1 MTSILIITA
10 DGCTPEL
17 DYAVFRMR
25 EEKFKVT
32 IAAPKKRRLHVV
44 LHQQEA
50 GWDTYAELPWYTMD
64 ADAALDAIDPTK
76 FDALL
81 LPGGRAPEDLR
92 NMESCVGIVR
102 HFIESNKPIGAISRG
117 PLILLE
123 AGLRDTGRRLTG
135 LSLIKPRVVLNGCTY
150 VDARDEAVVDG
161 NIVTVTDRPYYHVW
175 IRAFLSLLRG
185 TRFLPQRAANPSRVL
200 IAIAEA
206 SSSGHYDNAYFR
218 MLEEG
223 FAVTTAA
230 PVRKP
235 TRTVIHLTGGLDGT
249 WDPYQ
254 ELPGTIVH
262 PDASFDEID
271 PSQYAALIVPG
282 GRGPEH
288 LRLDQRC
295 LDIVRHFYDNDKPM
309 AFICHST
316 PILTD
321 VLRAA
326 GVKSKRLMGLDGVKA
341 DVVAS
346 GYTWVYSPGE
356 AVTDGNIVSA
366 WRRPDHD
373 VWLRAFMELL
383 ERRGLTRAREGAPS
397 ATAASQVDALSVAPA
412 A

>member
-1 MTSILIITA
+1 MTNILIITA

-25 EEKFKVT
+25 EEQFKVT

-44 LHQQEA
+44 LHQQEP
-50 GWDTYAELPWYTMD
+50 GWDTYAELPWYTWNVD
-64 ADAALDAIDPTK
+64 ATLDEIDPTA
-76 FDALL
+76 FDGLL

-92 NMESCVGIVR
+92 HNESCVRIVR
-102 HFIESNKPIGAISRG
+102 HFLESNKPIGAISRG

-123 AGLRDTGRRLTG
+123 SGLRGTGRRLTG
-135 LSLIKPRVVLNGCTY
+135 LSLIKPRVLLNGCTY

-185 TRFLPQRAANPSRVL
+185 TSPLPQKVSNPNRIL
-200 IAIAEA
+200 IPIAEA
-206 SSSGHYDNAYFR
+206 SSSGHYDNVYFR

-230 PVRKP
+230 PIKKP
-235 TRTVIHLTGGLDGT
+235 VRTVIHLTGGLDGT

-254 ELPGTIVH
+254 EMPGTIIY

-271 PSQYAALIVPG
+271 PSEYAALIVPG

-295 LDIVRHFYDNDKPM
+295 LNIIRHFYDADKPM

-316 PILTD
+316 PLLTD
-321 VLRAA
+321 VLLAA
-326 GVKSKRLMGLDGVKA
+326 GVKNKRLMGLDGVKA
-341 DVVAS
+341 DVMAS

-373 VWLRAFMELL
+373 VWLRAFMALL
-383 ERRGLTRAREGAPS
+383 EKRGIRASRSQTTPAIGKVDVS
-397 ATAASQVDALSVAPA
+397 AA
-412 A
+412 

>member
-1 MTSILIITA
+1 MKILIITA

-25 EEKFKVT
+25 EEQFDVT

-44 LHQQEA
+44 IHQQEA
-50 GWDTYAELPWYTMD
+50 GWDTYAETPWYTMD
-64 ADAALDAIDPTK
+64 ADAALDDIDPSSY
-76 FDALL
+76 DGLL

-92 NMESCVGIVR
+92 NLASVVRITR
-102 HFIESNKPIGAISRG
+102 HFLDNNKPIGAISRG

-123 AGLRDTGRRLTG
+123 AGVKGRRLTG
-135 LSLIKPRVVLNGCTY
+135 HIHIKPRVALAGATY

-175 IRAFLSLLRG
+175 IREFLALVRG
-185 TRFLPQRAANPSRVL
+185 EPRSQKAPNPNRVL
-200 IAIAEA
+200 IVIGEA

-223 FAVTTAA
+223 FQVTTIA
-230 PVRKP
+230 PTKKP

-249 WDPYQ
+249 WHPYQ
-254 ELPGTIVH
+254 EIPGTIIH

-271 PSQYAALIVPG
+271 PSEFSALIIPG

-295 LDIVRHFYDNDKPM
+295 HNIVRHFYDADKPM

-316 PILTD
+316 PILVD
-321 VLRAA
+321 VLLAA
-326 GVKSKRLMGLDGVKA
+326 GVKNKRLMGLDGVKP
-341 DVVAS
+341 DVVSA
-346 GYTWVYSPGE
+346 GYTWVEGPGQ

-373 VWLRAFMELL
+373 VWMRAFINLL
-383 ERRGLTRAREGAPS
+383 EKRGLMPSRQSLKEGKK
-397 ATAASQVDALSVAPA
+397 LNVAPA